1 MGALSRIQKLI
12 RRFGRARGG
21 NFAMMMG
28 LSAPVLVLAAGY
40 GVNLGQVS
48 LTKSNL
54 LAALDSAVTS
64 TARDLTT
71 GVITEEDAPQLVKA
85 FLIANGLRA
94 YAEEGRLNLDSL
106 VIDRTA
112 RTVSA
117 RASVELDVAFALF
130 GSGNTRRVVAESA
143 AIYSDKKIEV
153 AMMLDLTGS
162 MKKSGNNDKLGD
174 LQTAARNAVDALLGG
189 NRNDR
194 VRVALV
200 PYANSVNVGSSIAR
214 QAVYIEKEA
223 RDRTDKQV
231 KNTDPL
237 AVTST
242 GRPDNCATERKSSSY
257 RYRDDGPDVAMVNRD
272 FFLSSFSD
280 GDAGYA
286 KSVRCPAAAVVPL
299 TSDATKLKNTIN
311 SFVADGGTGGHIG
324 VQWTWY
330 MLSEKWKNVVGTTAA
345 AGPYHDDKIAKYAI
359 LMTDGEFNLE
369 FAGATTANLAYGN
382 AAATRSIPHA
392 KQLCSEMRRAG
403 ITVFTI
409 GFQLPNQS
417 ARNLMRD
424 CATPDT
430 GGIKHYFD
438 TSSGSELNQAFTE
451 IVRNIENLALTK

>member
-1 MGALSRIQKLI
+1 MRALGRLGQLA
-12 RRFGRARGG
+12 RRFGRSCGG

-28 LSAPVLVLAAGY
+28 LTAPVLVLAAGY
-40 GVNLGQVS
+40 GVNIGQIS
-48 LTKSNL
+48 LTRSNL

-71 GVITEEDAPQLVKA
+71 GAIDEADAAEIVKA

-94 YAEEGRLNLDSL
+94 YAEEGKLNLDSL
-106 VIDRTA
+106 VIDKTA
-112 RTVSA
+112 KTVTA
-117 RASVELDVAFALF
+117 RASVDLDVAFALF
-130 GSGNTRRVVAESA
+130 GSANRQKVTVESA
-143 AIYSDKKIEV
+143 AVYSDKKIEV

-174 LQTAARNAVDALLGG
+174 LQSAARNAVDALLAG

-214 QAVYIEKEA
+214 QAVYVEKNTQ
-223 RDRTDKQV
+223 DRAERQIS
-231 KNTDPL
+231 NTDPL
-237 AVTST
+237 AVTAS
-242 GRPDNCATERKSSSY
+242 GRPDNCATERRYQAY
-257 RYRDDGPDVAMVNRD
+257 RYSDVGPGVAMVNRD
-272 FFLSSFSD
+272 FFLTDFAD
-280 GDAGYA
+280 GNAGFG
-286 KSVRCPAAAVVPL
+286 KSVRCPIAAVVPL
-299 TSDATKLKNTIN
+299 TSDIDKLKDTIG

-330 MLSEKWKNVVGTTAA
+330 MLSEKWKSVVGSDAA
-345 AGPYHDDKIAKYAI
+345 AGPYNDAKIAKYAI

-369 FAGATTANLAYGN
+369 FAGATEAKRAYGD
-382 AAATRSIPHA
+382 AAAGRSIPHA
-392 KQLCSEMRRAG
+392 KRLCQEMRNVG

-417 ARNLMRD
+417 ARDLMAA

-438 TSSGSELNQAFTE
+438 TSSGAELDQAFRE